1 MLNNKSLKQTI
12 IDKLVNSKPGT
23 LINELR
29 DPVIFEKLINEEIR
43 NEKEIKKPLYDSKK
57 YTFNGK
63 KYNYLSNDRLN
74 KDFQMTFQENTNKNF
89 KINLCLFRLN
99 NDCKEPFLQFFIELE
114 ETINEKNMIFP
125 NFQLNENDFYL
136 NESDIDDEEEEEKNK
151 MQLIFEKLCFQKF
164 KEITNVS
171 DDIIKEIYRGY
182 ITEYDNTIYPLFDC
196 TYIKF
201 NKKENQVWCIL
212 DEFINEQHIYDYII
226 DRNIFV
232 MFMNNEY
239 LAYIKDE
246 ENEQINLPCC
256 LYLVKKTED
265 GNDYENV
272 LKKENKDFISLID
285 PKINHEILGNHY
297 FFTTDPINP
306 DKSLKLKRFST
317 FIDNSLY
324 FLNITTPLSDIDIDG
339 DFLEAEKDEHIKTHK
354 DFTCIYFFENNKQLW
369 CIKDMTRFTEQ

>member
-1 MLNNKSLKQTI
+1 MLSNKSLKQTI

-29 DPVIFEKLINEEIR
+29 DPVLFEKLINEDMQK
-43 NEKEIKKPLYDSKK
+43 EKEIKKPLYDSKK

-63 KYNYLSNDRLN
+63 KYNYLSNDKLH
-74 KDFQMTFQENTNKNF
+74 KDFQITFQENTNKTF

-99 NDCKEPFLQFFIELE
+99 NDCKEIFLQFFIELE
-114 ETINEKNMIFP
+114 DKIDEKNMIFP

-136 NESDIDDEEEEEKNK
+136 NESDIEDEEEEEKNK
-151 MQLIFEKLCFQKF
+151 FQIIFEKLSF
-164 KEITNVS
+164 KKMKELTNIS
-171 DDIIKEIYRGY
+171 DEIIKEIYRGY
-182 ITEYDNTIYPLFDC
+182 ITEYDNNIYALFDC

-201 NKKENQVWCIL
+201 GNKENQIWGIL
-212 DEFINEQHIYDYII
+212 DELINEQHIYDYII

-232 MFMNNEY
+232 MFMNNDY
-239 LAYIKDE
+239 LAYVKDDD
-246 ENEQINLPCC
+246 NEQINLPCC

-265 GNDYENV
+265 ETDYENV
-272 LKKENKDFISLID
+272 LKENKEIISLVE
-285 PKINHEILGNHY
+285 PKINHEVLGNHY

-306 DKSLKLKRFST
+306 DRSLKLKRFAT

-324 FLNITTPLSDIDIDG
+324 FLNVTTPLNEIDIDG
-339 DFLEAEKDEHIKTHK
+339 DSLDAEKDEKIKTHK

-369 CIKDMTRFTEQ
+369 CIKDITRFTEQ